1 MSAFYVDLLGPL
13 HWTSIHEKL
22 TTAGSAEAEN
32 YTTDECVKFLLELVQ
47 LVEFLDIKDIFMPG
61 TNIVYNDYSACVN

>member
-1 MSAFYVDLLGPL
+1 
-13 HWTSIHEKL
+13 
-22 TTAGSAEAEN
+22 
-32 YTTDECVKFLLELVQ
+32 VKFLLELVQ